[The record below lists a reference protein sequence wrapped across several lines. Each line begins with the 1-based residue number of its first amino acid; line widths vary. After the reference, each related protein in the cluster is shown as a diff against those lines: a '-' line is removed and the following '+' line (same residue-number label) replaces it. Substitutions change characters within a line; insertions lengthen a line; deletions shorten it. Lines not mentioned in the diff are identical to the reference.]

1 MGYYFQSS
9 RDLKEEGLLEPL
21 WTGRVFKAM
30 EATQAE
36 LAELGGRGSTGAC
49 GWGPAA
55 GREVVERK
63 ARRKLL
69 VTLDARC
76 RHLDPHP

>member
-1 MGYYFQSS
+1 MEYYFQSS

-36 LAELGGRGSTGAC
+36 LVRWGGQGTDREPMAGTQQAEKWWRGRPG
-49 GWGPAA
+49 
-55 GREVVERK
+55 
-63 ARRKLL
+63 RKLL

-76 RHLDPHP
+76 RHLDPRP